1 MCRRIK
7 EAIVGYTFYLCTYLQ
22 YVRQPDTDYI
32 SNMYVRMYVH
42 TYLCAYSLY
51 IMKSHNNQLQ
61 GQEAAI
67 QVALSV
73 ANSIVRSPDETL
85 TSLANTDQD
94 NEAAYCNSYS
104 MQITCLIKNCHH

>member
-1 MCRRIK
+1 MEFKVVQQCAEELK
-7 EAIVGYTFYLCTYLQ
+7 KQ
-22 YVRQPDTDYI
+22 YVRTYDYI

-73 ANSIVRSPDETL
+73 ANSIV
-85 TSLANTDQD
+85 
-94 NEAAYCNSYS
+94 
-104 MQITCLIKNCHH
+104 